1 MIPHMRLRRRLCLSV
16 MLGSG
21 LSASQATAW
30 AQADKTAR
38 ILVGFPPGGGTDA
51 IARLLAEHLRQEL
64 GHAVLVENRPGAG
77 GQLAAQALKAA
88 QPDGLT
94 VMLSHDH
101 TVSVIPLTVR
111 QPGYNPARD
120 FVPVGG
126 IGTFVNAL
134 ALPGTSRS
142 SSAKAY
148 LEDVRRKG
156 GTSSVGVPAPAS
168 IPVFAVQA
176 LAKAN
181 RLDLVPVPYRGSA
194 PMMTDLIGGQIPAAI
209 ASIPDFIEAHLAGR
223 VKVVAVMGR
232 QRDPLLPDVPTF
244 QELGISG
251 FEELAFYG
259 LFAPAGTP
267 SALVSNW
274 TQAVFRVLGRPDVRQ
289 RLVALG
295 LSVDSMSPERLQA
308 LERRY
313 TQSWDRIIRESG
325 FQPE

>member
-1 MIPHMRLRRRLCLSV
+1 

-88 QPDGLT
+88 QPDGFT

-156 GTSSVGVPAPAS
+156 GSSSVGVPAPAS

-176 LAKAN
+176 LAKSN
-181 RLDLVPVPYRGSA
+181 RLDLVPVP
-194 PMMTDLIGGQIPAAI
+194 
-209 ASIPDFIEAHLAGR
+209 
-223 VKVVAVMGR
+223 
-232 QRDPLLPDVPTF
+232 
-244 QELGISG
+244 
-251 FEELAFYG
+251 
-259 LFAPAGTP
+259 
-267 SALVSNW
+267 
-274 TQAVFRVLGRPDVRQ
+274 
-289 RLVALG
+289 
-295 LSVDSMSPERLQA
+295 
-308 LERRY
+308 
-313 TQSWDRIIRESG
+313 
-325 FQPE
+325 